1 MDSFFCTINTEVMVR
16 GKPDTGR
23 KYKQA
28 GKQAGRKP
36 AGRQVSRPAAR

>member
-28 GKQAGRKP
+28 GKQASKIDEKG
-36 AGRQVSRPAAR
+36 